1 MKLYEAIAQQLGRI
15 ERCSAGATGD
25 NAESNIADA
34 HETIEYLCK
43 HALPRGSGFDAGCS
57 LDFDKSN
64 SARLAFVVPFH
75 CMDANGF
82 YCGWRDYCVIV
93 KASLEFGYALRITG
107 RQMRLIAAGFFSAPC
122 FWDWNYLREY
132 IADTFHHAL
141 CVECRYATPEE
152 RATLSTSI
160 VTKGREQ

>member
-15 ERCSAGATGD
+15 ERCSDGATGD

-43 HALPRGSGFDAGCS
+43 HALPRGSGFDAGCT

-64 SARLAFVVPFH
+64 NARLVFVVPFH
-75 CMDANGF
+75 CLDGNGF
-82 YCGWRDYCVIV
+82 YCGWRDYGVIV
-93 KASLEFGYALRITG
+93 KASLELGYELRITG
-107 RQMRLIAAGFFSAPC
+107 R
-122 FWDWNYLREY
+122 DWNGLREY
-132 IADTFHHAL
+132 IADTFHYAL
-141 CVECRYATPEE
+141 AVECRYATPEE